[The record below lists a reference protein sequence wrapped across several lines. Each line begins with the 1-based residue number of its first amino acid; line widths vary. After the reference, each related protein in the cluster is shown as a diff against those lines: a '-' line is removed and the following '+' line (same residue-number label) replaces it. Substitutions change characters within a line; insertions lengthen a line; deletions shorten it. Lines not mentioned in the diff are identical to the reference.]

1 MLKCVPR
8 FLPTSKSL
16 RALRFAP
23 ALSAVGLAA
32 FLVNMTIPA
41 QAQQFRTRTSPKTI
55 VIPASSHSNAGDLGL
70 RSHTNVRFIVPEN
83 QSPNEA
89 PPYSG
94 YAYETPAS
102 LACLYGVTRPIPW
115 CNPNKTK
122 NTPNGGSQTIAIV
135 DAYDDPNAAADL
147 AFFSSQ
153 FGLPFSSS
161 KFQVVYAGGSVPPQD
176 PTGGW
181 ELEEAL
187 DIEYSHA
194 MAPNA
199 KLYLVEANSNYNSD
213 LYAAVQVASNLVA
226 CGQTTTCPPHSKGK
240 GEVSMSWGGE
250 EFVQETQLDSFFTT
264 PGVVYFASSGD
275 NPGVIYPCA
284 SPNVVCAGGTS
295 TARNENTGNLIAEIS
310 WSEAG
315 GGISEVEP
323 IPSYQ
328 ASNRTIARQLGGYRG
343 VPDISS
349 DANPDTGLWVW
360 DTFVYEGDEA
370 GWFIVGGTSAA
381 SPTLAGI
388 VNASG
393 QFAAS
398 SSAELSSLYG
408 FPSFGKFNDIVYGAC
423 GYYSGS
429 FSGLGWDLCTG
440 FGSPSLG
447 GR

>member
-1 MLKCVPR
+1 MR
-8 FLPTSKSL
+8 RL
-16 RALRFAP
+16 RTP
-23 ALSAVGLAA
+23 A
-32 FLVNMTIPA
+32 MPMK
-41 QAQQFRTRTSPKTI
+41 R
-55 VIPASSHSNAGDLGL
+55 
-70 RSHTNVRFIVPEN
+70 
-83 QSPNEA
+83 
-89 PPYSG
+89 
-94 YAYETPAS
+94 PAS

-226 CGQTTTCPPHSKGK
+226 CGQTTTCPPHSKGQGRSLHELGWVK
-240 GEVSMSWGGE
+240 SSCRKLNSTPSSQLRAWSISPPRATIRVSSIPAPHPTWSAQE
-250 EFVQETQLDSFFTT
+250 ERPRRATRT
-264 PGVVYFASSGD
+264 PGISSRRSHGLKQEGESARLSPFPAIRPAIAPS
-275 NPGVIYPCA
+275 PGSSAVI
-284 SPNVVCAGGTS
+284 
-295 TARNENTGNLIAEIS
+295 E
-310 WSEAG
+310 
-315 GGISEVEP
+315 
-323 IPSYQ
+323 
-328 ASNRTIARQLGGYRG
+328 G

-393 QFAAS
+393 QFRSVKQRRALLAVWFPGASAS
-398 SSAELSSLYG
+398 STTLSTARAVTTRARSPASGGTSAL
-408 FPSFGKFNDIVYGAC
+408 
-423 GYYSGS
+423 
-429 FSGLGWDLCTG
+429 DLAV
-440 FGSPSLG
+440 PA
-447 GR
+447 